1 MYDFA
6 STVDKFVSSYKQ
18 PDQCSF
24 AHDMCNK
31 IVSYLMTSL
40 YADTNSFV
48 PIRVQSQSSGGAASS
63 SALKAAN
70 FMDMVKTLKNSGADF
85 HNAQTPSLSASGIAP
100 TTLPS
105 RVSLG
110 SAKTTSTNGS
120 KK

>member
-1 MYDFA
+1 M
-6 STVDKFVSSYKQ
+6 VGKFMSSYKQ
-18 PDQCSF
+18 PEQCSF

-31 IVSYLMTSL
+31 IISYLMTSL
-40 YADTNSFV
+40 YADTNCFV
-48 PIRVQSQSSGGAASS
+48 PICIQSQPSGGAASS
-63 SALKAAN
+63 LALKSVS
-70 FMDMVKTLKNSGADF
+70 FTDMVKTLKNSGADF